1 MRSPQGCDS
10 GEWVT
15 QHEHTPPPDDGTR
28 PPRAPMFV
36 NDPRQGVF
44 YSASH
49 TVSSPL
55 HIGGDEKV
63 PATLAPEIGEHTV
76 EVLRAAGIAET
87 EIERL
92 LRAGVIAQA

>member
-1 MRSPQGCDS
+1 VPI
-10 GEWVT
+10 
-15 QHEHTPPPDDGTR
+15 DD
-28 PPRAPMFV
+28 PRA
-36 NDPRQGVF
+36 G
-44 YSASH
+44 ATH

-55 HIGGDEKV
+55 HIAGHEKV
-63 PATLAPEIGEHTV
+63 APTLAPEIGEHTV